1 MYLKIC
7 RKLVVPEKQ
16 MAKTNEDLSL
26 YIRDVMNAKG
36 LTQKDV
42 QKKSGGRITDGYVA
56 SILTGRATNPSVDK
70 IKALA
75 DGLGVDVNELFHIA
89 AGLPLKAAG
98 ENRRAGATAALRV
111 LEVLRKIVTS
121 PDVLEILN
129 EVVRMKPE
137 DRTVLLKF
145 ARSISEAGRKQKRE
159 KEPR

>member
-1 MYLKIC
+1 
-7 RKLVVPEKQ
+7 

-56 SILTGRATNPSVDK
+56 SILTGRASNPSVDK

-75 DGLGVDVNELFHIA
+75 DGLGVDVNELFHVA
-89 AGLPLKAAG
+89 AGLTPKGRG
-98 ENRRAGATAALRV
+98 EARRTEGAAALKV
-111 LEVLRKIVTS
+111 LELLKKIVTS

-129 EVVRMKPE
+129 EVVRMKPD

-145 ARSISEAGRKQKRE
+145 ARSISEAGRKKRE
-159 KEPR
+159 KDPR